1 MSSAISPLTKLIAV
15 CAVVVYICGGCAYF
29 VSWNDMSKSWLGQP
43 ISKFIKLNG
52 EPTSVTVVGNGD
64 SEYRFDL
71 KKLDP
76 SCIHWWLVNKEG
88 VIVGHRHDG
97 YCRPIG

>member
-1 MSSAISPLTKLIAV
+1 MSSAISPLTKIIAV
-15 CAVVVYICGGCAYF
+15 CTAVVHICGGCAYF
-29 VSWNDMSKSWLGQP
+29 VSWSDFSKSWLGHP

-52 EPTSVTVVGNGD
+52 EPTSVTLVGDGD

-71 KKLDP
+71 EKLDP
-76 SCIHWWLVNKEG
+76 SCVHWWLVNKEG
-88 VIVGHRHDG
+88 VVVGYRYDG